1 MKPSKKTKQEDLKNP
16 PAPRRQAVD
25 LDRIQQGIEKYSRVP
40 FTDILRQAL
49 ANTPSDQA
57 ISDMSE
63 ADPLRWAD
71 YTTKIAKLYG
81 YSESQSMTVT
91 HRVIHEMTTQE
102 IEVELSE
109 LERRSNSA
117 KDITPK

>member
-49 ANTPSDQA
+49 ANTPSDEA
-57 ISDMSE
+57 ISSMSE